1 MKKTPMTHPKDYQ
14 TKQMSDIEEVK
25 KAQIFLL
32 NTHIDDVVLNAKE
45 YPENTKENAKEW
57 IYLSSV
63 LKAYSNQQQQTID
76 NLTKE
81 VEELRATYKKDVDNL
96 NSKTIVPLRKENTKL
111 KEVMQIILNDG
122 YATESSINFNVMTG
136 RHYFDLIKQLLT
148 KQQ

>member
-1 MKKTPMTHPKDYQ
+1 VGTTILILFINNKSIILFIVFISFIILIFVEIK

-81 VEELRATYKKDVDNL
+81 VEELRAEKIEYK
-96 NSKTIVPLRKENTKL
+96 E
-111 KEVMQIILNDG
+111 EVFQMLMD
-122 YATESSINFNVMTG
+122 E
-136 RHYFDLIKQLLT
+136 DLEMLAERL
-148 KQQ
+148 